1 VFNWATALGKAI
13 KAATHDDVM
22 TSRIRNAEW
31 GMPNA
36 QNRGGPWEE
45 GLVGLPGVKRG
56 VLLEG
61 QLVGK
66 FGRAHNLRS
75 FKLWKGKVL
84 FVSGHQIVSASR

>member
-1 VFNWATALGKAI
+1 MTCGDLAVPVGPRFPRLAALGSRLSVFNWATALSKAI

-36 QNRGGPWEE
+36 QNRGRPWEE

-61 QLVGK
+61 Q
-66 FGRAHNLRS
+66 
-75 FKLWKGKVL
+75 
-84 FVSGHQIVSASR
+84 